1 MCAWITLDKPS
12 REHIFLHFLCHRKGI
27 SLAARKGF
35 NSSRK
40 YRNDKNVL
48 MTHLFCSVCQSCL
61 TLCNLM
67 DCSMPGFPVHHL
79 FPELAETH
87 VHWVGDASHFILCS
101 PLLFLPSVFPS
112 IGIFSNESVLHIRS
126 PKYWSLS
133 FSISP
138 SNEYSGVICFRIDW
152 LDLLAVQ
159 GDSNEFCP
167 GGTRWQEEL
176 VDVLENIFLHGYIRN
191 TPSDTEVHAEYQ
203 LRVDRSTWPAEK
215 NI

>member
-1 MCAWITLDKPS
+1 
-12 REHIFLHFLCHRKGI
+12 
-27 SLAARKGF
+27 
-35 NSSRK
+35 
-40 YRNDKNVL
+40 

-159 GDSNEFCP
+159 GTLTNLA
-167 GGTRWQEEL
+167 QEEQDGKRSCWMWNTSL
-176 VDVLENIFLHGYIRN
+176 STDTTGIQLQTQKCMQNTSWEWTGVHDQQKRIYRPTQNSRSSPEPLEW
-191 TPSDTEVHAEYQ
+191 VHWLQDPRLSE
-203 LRVDRSTWPAEK
+203 
-215 NI
+215 N